1 MRKDFDE
8 KALFDLFTYKGGK
21 CYRDYLTKPFMIGE
35 YVYASDAR
43 HIIRINAGLLKGEYP
58 GDNIPKNVRESIDKF
73 LSFPINCSKD
83 VTAGQLERALAS
95 IPQIDEEVMD
105 VTECSECNGS
115 GEVEWY
121 YNAFNGTEYS
131 DYDECPVCD
140 GSGAVIMSH
149 KTGRKIPDYDKTI
162 GFFGL
167 FNVKGDNV
175 RALLGTMNLLG
186 IDKALLFVATE
197 KVSVF
202 VIDKGI
208 TVYIANIIGK
218 PCYIIE

>member
-8 KALFDLFTYKGGK
+8 KALLDLFTYKGK
-21 CYRDYLTKPFMIGE
+21 YRDYLTKPFRIGNA
-35 YVYASDAR
+35 VYATNASRIIGIDAR
-43 HIIRINAGLLKGEYP
+43 LLKGEYP
-58 GDNIPKNVRESIDKF
+58 SDNIPKNVRGSIDKYV
-73 LSFPINCSKD
+73 SIPINCSKD
-83 VTAGQLERALAS
+83 VTSGQLERALAS

-105 VTECSECNGS
+105 ETECPDCNGS

-140 GSGAVIMSH
+140 GSGTVIMPH
-149 KTGRKIPDYDKTI
+149 KTGRKIPDYDKAI

-175 RALLGTMNLLG
+175 RALLDTMNLLG
-186 IDKALLFVATE
+186 IDKAQLLVVTE
-197 KVSVF
+197 NISVF

-208 TVYIANIIGK
+208 MVYIAHFIGK
-218 PCYIIE
+218 PCYVIE

>member
-8 KALFDLFTYKGGK
+8 KELLDLFTYKGK
-21 CYRDYLTKPFMIGE
+21 YRDYLTKPFMIGE

-43 HIIRINAGLLKGEYP
+43 RIIRINAGLLKGEYP
-58 GDNIPKNVRESIDKF
+58 GDNIPKNVRVGIDKYV
-73 LSFPINCSKD
+73 SIPINCSKD
-83 VTAGQLERALAS
+83 VTAGQLERVLAS

-105 VTECSECNGS
+105 ETECPDCNGS

-121 YNAFNGTEYS
+121 YNAINGTEYS

-140 GSGAVIMSH
+140 GSGTVIMSH

-175 RALLGTMNLLG
+175 RALLDTMNLLG
-186 IDKALLFVATE
+186 IDKALLLVATE
-197 KVSVF
+197 NISVF

-208 TVYIANIIGK
+208 TVYITNVIGK
-218 PCYIIE
+218 PCHVIE

>member
-8 KALFDLFTYKGGK
+8 KALLDLFTYKEK
-21 CYRDYLTKPFMIGE
+21 YRDYLTKPFMIGE

-43 HIIRINAGLLKGEYP
+43 HIIRIDAGLLKGEYP
-58 GDNIPKNVRESIDKF
+58 GDNVPENIVAAIRKYSLIPIDCKRE
-73 LSFPINCSKD
+73 
-83 VTAGQLERALAS
+83 VTARQLERALAS

-105 VTECSECNGS
+105 ETECPDCNGS

-140 GSGAVIMSH
+140 GSGTVIMSH

-167 FNVKGDNV
+167 FNVKGDSV
-175 RALLGTMNLLG
+175 RALLDTMNLLG
-186 IDKALLFVATE
+186 IDKALLLVATE
-197 KVSVF
+197 NISVF

-208 TVYIANIIGK
+208 TVYIANVIGK
-218 PCYIIE
+218 PCYVIE